1 MEVFKYYSEVDVQV
15 NEMKQ
20 SISVM
25 AYVIMDLVGFCI
37 CGTLQGSYESSA
49 YHIKAALM
57 LKLGFL
63 GDYELKTSLNDSSG
77 LELITSGNPG
87 EAIRNTIRDG
97 IKAVVESAMR
107 DVDRTARDAINK
119 ILEEA
124 LNTFSLDHVGLKVDT
139 RPGSEKLEVH
149 LDLIILNNPT
159 TISICINRSHGQDLT
174 SCQSRTILSEFVNE
188 VSNISMFYLCTVVLD
203 CNSLSF
209 AIIVFQFV
217 TTRRSC
223 TMWMICHK

>member
-1 MEVFKYYSEVDVQV
+1 
-15 NEMKQ
+15 
-20 SISVM
+20 M

-97 IKAVVESAMR
+97 IKAVVESVMR

-149 LDLIILNNPT
+149 LGLIILNNPT
-159 TISICINRSHGQDLT
+159 IISICINRSHGQDLT

-217 TTRRSC
+217 TTRMSC